1 MNLDCKVYNKG
12 TFDHKEMFQGKEII
26 VPAGKHIMMD
36 YDAAQSFLGQFT
48 PVVRMK
54 DGTSDP
60 RFLKKLE
67 IDKDDARR
75 CELVLRNDQEEKA
88 EKVFVCQACMKEFS
102 SKKSLLKHV
111 KDNHMES
118 VADKKSRDEIEDEE

>member
-1 MNLDCKVYNKG
+1 
-12 TFDHKEMFQGKEII
+12 
-26 VPAGKHIMMD
+26 MD

-75 CELVLRNDQEEKA
+75 CELVLRNEQEEKA

-118 VADKKSRDEIEDEE
+118 VADKKSRDEIEDTEE